1 MKRSN
6 RLVARSAVALSLA
19 ASLTACGTASS
30 TTTTAVSSE
39 AATETAS
46 ETEAASTTENVG
58 EDVWLPYNENLEKK
72 RDDRDA
78 TGKNGAV
85 ASCNWYASKAGLEIL
100 KEGGNA
106 FDAAAAVAYT
116 LGVAEPY
123 FSGLGG
129 GGFMTIYSAKD
140 DKVSVLDFRETAP
153 AAANAQMWLDENGKM
168 EQFSL
173 DGVNNLGD
181 CKTLILAVGGSSKGL
196 GAAGIDADQELA
208 RTDALISAAK
218 EKGIIVLAL
227 HTGGSA
233 RRGTLSDSFITPAFQ
248 GCDAAIVVSEGDS
261 DGLMSGILSGN
272 GTPAIYVDN
281 TAGTLDALKTAFGL

>member
-1 MKRSN
+1 MKK
-6 RLVARSAVALSLA
+6 LGIFIAAGALTLSLA
-19 ASLTACGTASS
+19 ACGSGASS
-30 TTTTAVSSE
+30 TTTTAAAAEITAAASTE
-39 AATETAS
+39 TTAAGAATEL
-46 ETEAASTTENVG
+46 TEISAGMCSTPAILTSIG
-58 EDVWLPYNENLEKK
+58 QSADVDIANTLC
-72 RDDRDA
+72 
-78 TGKNGAV
+78 T
-85 ASCNWYASKAGLEIL
+85 KAGIEVTMNKNITGADLP
-100 KEGGNA
+100 
-106 FDAAAAVAYT
+106 D
-116 LGVAEPY
+116 
-123 FSGLGG
+123 
-129 GGFMTIYSAKD
+129 
-140 DKVSVLDFRETAP
+140 
-153 AAANAQMWLDENGKM
+153 
-168 EQFSL
+168 
-173 DGVNNLGD
+173 D

-218 EKGIIVLAL
+218 EKGIVVLAL

>member
-1 MKRSN
+1 MKK
-6 RLVARSAVALSLA
+6 LGIFIAASALTLSLA
-19 ASLTACGTASS
+19 ACGSGASS
-30 TTTTAVSSE
+30 TTTTAAAAETTAAASAE
-39 AATETAS
+39 TTAAGAATEL
-46 ETEAASTTENVG
+46 TEISAGMCSTPAILTSIG
-58 EDVWLPYNENLEKK
+58 QSADVDIANTLC
-72 RDDRDA
+72 
-78 TGKNGAV
+78 T
-85 ASCNWYASKAGLEIL
+85 KAGIEVTMNKNITGADLP
-100 KEGGNA
+100 
-106 FDAAAAVAYT
+106 D
-116 LGVAEPY
+116 
-123 FSGLGG
+123 
-129 GGFMTIYSAKD
+129 
-140 DKVSVLDFRETAP
+140 
-153 AAANAQMWLDENGKM
+153 
-168 EQFSL
+168 
-173 DGVNNLGD
+173 D

-218 EKGIIVLAL
+218 EKGITVLAL

>member
-1 MKRSN
+1 MKK
-6 RLVARSAVALSLA
+6 LGIFIAASALTLSLA
-19 ASLTACGTASS
+19 ACGSGASS
-30 TTTTAVSSE
+30 TTTTAAAAETTAAASAETTAAASAE
-39 AATETAS
+39 TTAAGAATEL
-46 ETEAASTTENVG
+46 TEISAGMCSTPAILTSIG
-58 EDVWLPYNENLEKK
+58 QSADVDIANTLC
-72 RDDRDA
+72 
-78 TGKNGAV
+78 T
-85 ASCNWYASKAGLEIL
+85 KAGIEVTMNKNITGADLP
-100 KEGGNA
+100 
-106 FDAAAAVAYT
+106 D
-116 LGVAEPY
+116 
-123 FSGLGG
+123 
-129 GGFMTIYSAKD
+129 
-140 DKVSVLDFRETAP
+140 
-153 AAANAQMWLDENGKM
+153 
-168 EQFSL
+168 
-173 DGVNNLGD
+173 D

>member
-1 MKRSN
+1 MKK
-6 RLVARSAVALSLA
+6 LGIFIAASALTLSLA
-19 ASLTACGTASS
+19 ACGSGASS
-30 TTTTAVSSE
+30 TTTTA
-39 AATETAS
+39 AAAETTA
-46 ETEAASTTENVG
+46 AASAETTELTEISAG
-58 EDVWLPYNENLEKK
+58 MCSTPAILTSIGQSADVDIANTLC
-72 RDDRDA
+72 
-78 TGKNGAV
+78 T
-85 ASCNWYASKAGLEIL
+85 KAGIEVTMNKNITGADLP
-100 KEGGNA
+100 
-106 FDAAAAVAYT
+106 D
-116 LGVAEPY
+116 
-123 FSGLGG
+123 
-129 GGFMTIYSAKD
+129 
-140 DKVSVLDFRETAP
+140 
-153 AAANAQMWLDENGKM
+153 
-168 EQFSL
+168 
-173 DGVNNLGD
+173 D

-248 GCDAAIVVSEGDS
+248 SCDAAIVVSEGDS

>member
-1 MKRSN
+1 MKK
-6 RLVARSAVALSLA
+6 LGIFIAASALTLSLA
-19 ASLTACGTASS
+19 ACGSGASS
-30 TTTTAVSSE
+30 TTTTAAAAETTAAASAE
-39 AATETAS
+39 TTAAAGAATEL
-46 ETEAASTTENVG
+46 TEISAGMCSTPAILTSIG
-58 EDVWLPYNENLEKK
+58 QSADVDIANTLC
-72 RDDRDA
+72 
-78 TGKNGAV
+78 T
-85 ASCNWYASKAGLEIL
+85 KAGIEVTMNKNITGADLP
-100 KEGGNA
+100 
-106 FDAAAAVAYT
+106 D
-116 LGVAEPY
+116 
-123 FSGLGG
+123 
-129 GGFMTIYSAKD
+129 
-140 DKVSVLDFRETAP
+140 
-153 AAANAQMWLDENGKM
+153 
-168 EQFSL
+168 
-173 DGVNNLGD
+173 D

-281 TAGTLDALKTAFGL
+281 TAGTLDTLKTAFGL

>member
-1 MKRSN
+1 MKK
-6 RLVARSAVALSLA
+6 LGIFIAASALTLSLA
-19 ASLTACGTASS
+19 ACGSGASS
-30 TTTTAVSSE
+30 TTTTAAAAETTAAASAE
-39 AATETAS
+39 TTAAGAATEL
-46 ETEAASTTENVG
+46 TEISAGMCSTPAILTSIG
-58 EDVWLPYNENLEKK
+58 QSADVDIANTLC
-72 RDDRDA
+72 
-78 TGKNGAV
+78 T
-85 ASCNWYASKAGLEIL
+85 KAGIEVTMNKNITGADLP
-100 KEGGNA
+100 
-106 FDAAAAVAYT
+106 D
-116 LGVAEPY
+116 
-123 FSGLGG
+123 
-129 GGFMTIYSAKD
+129 
-140 DKVSVLDFRETAP
+140 
-153 AAANAQMWLDENGKM
+153 
-168 EQFSL
+168 
-173 DGVNNLGD
+173 D

>member
-1 MKRSN
+1 MNKN
-6 RLVARSAVALSLA
+6 ITGA
-19 ASLTACGTASS
+19 
-30 TTTTAVSSE
+30 
-39 AATETAS
+39 
-46 ETEAASTTENVG
+46 
-58 EDVWLPYNENLEKK
+58 DLP
-72 RDDRDA
+72 D
-78 TGKNGAV
+78 
-85 ASCNWYASKAGLEIL
+85 
-100 KEGGNA
+100 
-106 FDAAAAVAYT
+106 
-116 LGVAEPY
+116 
-123 FSGLGG
+123 
-129 GGFMTIYSAKD
+129 
-140 DKVSVLDFRETAP
+140 
-153 AAANAQMWLDENGKM
+153 
-168 EQFSL
+168 
-173 DGVNNLGD
+173 D

>member
-1 MKRSN
+1 MKK
-6 RLVARSAVALSLA
+6 LGIFIAASALTLSLA
-19 ASLTACGTASS
+19 ACGSGASG
-30 TTTTAVSSE
+30 TTTTAAAAETTAAASTE
-39 AATETAS
+39 TTAAGAATEL
-46 ETEAASTTENVG
+46 TEISAGMCSTPAILTSIG
-58 EDVWLPYNENLEKK
+58 QSADVDIANTLC
-72 RDDRDA
+72 
-78 TGKNGAV
+78 T
-85 ASCNWYASKAGLEIL
+85 KAGIEVTMNKNITGADLP
-100 KEGGNA
+100 
-106 FDAAAAVAYT
+106 D
-116 LGVAEPY
+116 
-123 FSGLGG
+123 
-129 GGFMTIYSAKD
+129 
-140 DKVSVLDFRETAP
+140 
-153 AAANAQMWLDENGKM
+153 
-168 EQFSL
+168 
-173 DGVNNLGD
+173 D